1 MTTLEQLRQ
10 RYTRNHIELP
20 EFRADYMPHIKN
32 EEHLLRILR
41 DHPQKL
47 RMSKLH
53 ASQRAPHIIY
63 LSDLARWLDA
73 QEAATKVA

>member
-1 MTTLEQLRQ
+1 MTTLEQLKQ
-10 RYTRNHIELP
+10 RYTRNHVELS

-41 DHPQKL
+41 DHPHPL
-47 RMSKLH
+47 RMCKLH
-53 ASQRAPHIIY
+53 ASLRAPYIIY

-73 QEAATKVA
+73 QEIASIAS